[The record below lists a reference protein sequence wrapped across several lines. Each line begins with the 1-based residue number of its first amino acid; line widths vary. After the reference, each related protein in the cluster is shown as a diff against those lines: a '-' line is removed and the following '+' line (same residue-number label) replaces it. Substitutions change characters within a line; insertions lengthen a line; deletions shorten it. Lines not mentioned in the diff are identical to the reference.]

1 MSGSDANVE
10 TEGSAP
16 ARRGLLARLP
26 IPGLGSGAD
35 AVKGHRH
42 LLTGSSV
49 LIIGAAVQG
58 LGGMLFSL
66 IVAKWDTKDAFGD
79 ASALYTSVLFVTYLA
94 GLGLPVALARYSAG
108 RDRDSHVVFAW
119 GAVFTAIASVVAS
132 AFYLGVFRP
141 KAADNVLWAWHPIGG
156 FVVFAL
162 LVMGSA
168 FSLIVDV
175 RAMTMR
181 RWNLVLIRIVLVG
194 IAKIALLPIGR
205 HNAHRPLL
213 LFLDLG
219 APVAISGFLGLALIN
234 RATGGRHQLRPKPTT
249 SRAATRYAL
258 VNYVSTLAY
267 QAPYFALPVIVLMHV
282 DSATNSSFYVAWSV
296 VAIAFYVPSAIGQAL
311 LAEGGKDGAQV
322 RTQMRLALILAIGLM
337 AAGAALSFLGKNVVV
352 MAYGEG
358 YRDSA
363 HVLPAMMLAGVPWA
377 ISSLLLTE
385 ARVLH
390 RNVTTVVIT
399 VTLTLSIIVP
409 ALLLV
414 PGDGPH
420 RGLNGAS
427 AAWLLGNVAAA
438 VIAIVATA
446 VSRRQAAGRGVV
458 RVGPDPLAP
467 AT

>member
-1 MSGSDANVE
+1 
-10 TEGSAP
+10 
-16 ARRGLLARLP
+16 
-26 IPGLGSGAD
+26 
-35 AVKGHRH
+35 
-42 LLTGSSV
+42 
-49 LIIGAAVQG
+49 
-58 LGGMLFSL
+58 
-66 IVAKWDTKDAFGD
+66 
-79 ASALYTSVLFVTYLA
+79 
-94 GLGLPVALARYSAG
+94 
-108 RDRDSHVVFAW
+108 
-119 GAVFTAIASVVAS
+119 
-132 AFYLGVFRP
+132 
-141 KAADNVLWAWHPIGG
+141 
-156 FVVFAL
+156 
-162 LVMGSA
+162 
-168 FSLIVDV
+168 
-175 RAMTMR
+175 
-181 RWNLVLIRIVLVG
+181 
-194 IAKIALLPIGR
+194 
-205 HNAHRPLL
+205 
-213 LFLDLG
+213 
-219 APVAISGFLGLALIN
+219 
-234 RATGGRHQLRPKPTT
+234 
-249 SRAATRYAL
+249 
-258 VNYVSTLAY
+258 
-267 QAPYFALPVIVLMHV
+267 
-282 DSATNSSFYVAWSV
+282 
-296 VAIAFYVPSAIGQAL
+296 
-311 LAEGGKDGAQV
+311 
-322 RTQMRLALILAIGLM
+322 MRLALILAIGLM